1 MPAIIDAMKIS
12 SRIQP
17 PPGDGRNHRK
27 QPHSATPCDP
37 AHRLQRPAQKA
48 LIFRIPLPATFSGPG
63 PPEHRP
69 DPGHPL
75 PAPIPA
81 ACPLPPTWPSKR
93 GSELGEADPPAHIEA
108 LNPRQHPVEK
118 AASIPP
124 KGFNPWRNL
133 NFRGPLPLPGSLP
146 IHHRPQKRVK
156 LSCPPPS
163 PLRFEPSIK
172 NIREQGEDPPR
183 FFQRG
188 RKMAH
193 KPRILIPNAHLL
205 HTSLWNRFHRRKGTA
220 TRRLHHPD
228 RIKAAQPF
236 GAHSSG

>member
-1 MPAIIDAMKIS
+1 MKIS
-12 SRIQP
+12 SRIKP

-63 PPEHRP
+63 PTEHRP

-156 LSCPPPS
+156 LSVRLHPLSALSPPS
-163 PLRFEPSIK
+163 KISGNR
-172 NIREQGEDPPR
+172 
-183 FFQRG
+183 
-188 RKMAH
+188 A
-193 KPRILIPNAHLL
+193 RILPV
-205 HTSLWNRFHRRKGTA
+205 
-220 TRRLHHPD
+220 
-228 RIKAAQPF
+228 
-236 GAHSSG
+236 SSKEAGKWRTNQES